1 MIEVRNLCVHAGAFR
16 LDNVSFQVPDGSYAV
31 LMGKTGTGKTTLLE
45 TICGLRRCQ
54 AGTVVISGRDATRER
69 PAERGIGYVPQD
81 RALFQTMTV
90 RDNLAFALE
99 IRKRPL
105 NEISSRVEDLASW
118 LGITNLLQRKPLGLS
133 GGEAQRVALGRALAA
148 EPSVLCLDEPLSAL
162 DSDTRL
168 EMQELLK
175 TIQQRTKITT
185 LHVTHH
191 REEAERLA
199 DTLLVLKDGK
209 VQVQT

>member
-1 MIEVRNLCVHAGAFR
+1 MIEVRNLSVHAGAFR
-16 LDNVSFQVPDGSYAV
+16 LNNISFHVPAGSYAV

-45 TICGLRRCQ
+45 TICGLRPSQ
-54 AGTVVISGRDATRER
+54 AGSVVISGRDATRER

-99 IRKRPL
+99 IRKRPRH
-105 NEISSRVEDLASW
+105 EITSRVEELANW
-118 LGITNLLQRKPLGLS
+118 LGITHLLQRKPLGLS

-175 TIQQRTKITT
+175 AIQQRTKITT

-191 REEAERLA
+191 QEEANRLA
-199 DTLLVLKDGK
+199 DKLLVLKDGK
-209 VQVQT
+209 VHTEA

>member
-1 MIEVRNLCVHAGAFR
+1 MIEVRNLCVYAGTFR
-16 LDNVSFQVPDGSYAV
+16 LDNISFQVPAGSYAV

-45 TICGLRRCQ
+45 SICGLRPSQ
-54 AGTVVISGRDATRER
+54 AGSVLISGRDATQER

-99 IRKRPL
+99 IRKRPQK
-105 NEISSRVEDLASW
+105 EMASRVEDLAHW
-118 LGITNLLQRKPLGLS
+118 LGITHLLQRKPLGLS

-175 TIQQRTKITT
+175 SIQQRTKLTT

-209 VQVQT
+209 IQAQT